1 LNKPISTGIQQ
12 ALVADHI
19 VEVNEMVASDHI
31 AAMRDM
37 LLWQL
42 FPALG
47 RRKFKH

>member
-37 LLWQL
+37 LPRQL
-42 FPALG
+42 FPA
-47 RRKFKH
+47 